1 MIQATVSSQSCFCWL
16 YRASP
21 FLAAKNIINLISV
34 SIIWWC
40 PCVESSLL
48 LLEEVFAMTRAFS
61 WLNSVRFSLLHFVLQ
76 GQICLLFQV
85 SLDFLLL
92 HSSPLLWKGHLFGAS
107 YYIDCSKCIT
117 CNDSLVIDPPLIWSF
132 LPEKTLSF
140 SFWGLWHLFL
150 SPCQCFW
157 SKEEEECWRQ
167 LSLVFLIPLLGAT
180 DFLCG

>member
-1 MIQATVSSQSCFCWL
+1 MDHLVISMCRVFSCVVGRGCLLW
-16 YRASP
+16 P
-21 FLAAKNIINLISV
+21 V
-34 SIIWWC
+34 C
-40 PCVESSLL
+40 SLGKTL
-48 LLEEVFAMTRAFS
+48 LTFA
-61 WLNSVRFSLLHFVLQ
+61 LLHFVLQ

-92 HSSPLLWKGHLFGAS
+92 HSSPLLWKGHLLGAS

>member
-1 MIQATVSSQSCFCWL
+1 MDHLVISMCRVFSCVVGKGCLLW
-16 YRASP
+16 P
-21 FLAAKNIINLISV
+21 V
-34 SIIWWC
+34 C
-40 PCVESSLL
+40 SLGKTL
-48 LLEEVFAMTRAFS
+48 LTFALR
-61 WLNSVRFSLLHFVLQ
+61 HFVLQ